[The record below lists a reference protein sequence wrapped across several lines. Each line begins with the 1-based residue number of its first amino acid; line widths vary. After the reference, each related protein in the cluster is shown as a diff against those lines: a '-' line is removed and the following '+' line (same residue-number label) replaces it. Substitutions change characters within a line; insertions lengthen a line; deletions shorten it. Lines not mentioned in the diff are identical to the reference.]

1 MMPMHPHP
9 ITCRQC
15 GMSHATHGD
24 RCARCAPVLTLILD
38 TATDAALRRLMK
50 RRPDLTPEEIVRR
63 CVLVQD
69 RAERGE

>member
-1 MMPMHPHP
+1 MTIHPHP

-24 RCARCAPVLTLILD
+24 RCASCAPMLILILD

-63 CVLVQD
+63 CVIVQD

>member
-9 ITCRQC
+9 ITCRQR

-24 RCARCAPVLTLILD
+24 RCARCAPVLILILD
-38 TATDAALRRLMK
+38 ADTEAALHRIMK
-50 RRPDLTPEEIVRR
+50 RRPDLTPDEIVMR